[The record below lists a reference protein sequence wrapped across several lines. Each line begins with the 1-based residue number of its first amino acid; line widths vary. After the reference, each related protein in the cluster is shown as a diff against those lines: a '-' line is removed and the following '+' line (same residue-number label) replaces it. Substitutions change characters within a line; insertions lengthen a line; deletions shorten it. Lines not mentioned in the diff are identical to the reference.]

1 MEVGMAGVADFSL
14 RIAHVSFKESAVLQG
29 LAHQLHVV
37 IELGSVVG
45 FGKQTFEKDGVRH
58 AYGPEKMHGL
68 AQLTAFHVLV
78 AHECNAADFYL
89 WSFADY
95 ERKAYRR
102 RRNRPDF
109 STDCR
114 ELVSVLGLQITDDD
128 FRLFHFGGVVLRFR
142 REGDFILLEAVED
155 VAFRDR
161 VNSDVID
168 LSYSRLLFYINMK
181 DPAFGGSL
189 ALKANVLEIP
199 GVPQRVEVALDCRL
213 IINIARAAENMGTHT
228 LGGDAAG
235 SVDLNPADN
244 VRLLLF
250 GPP

>member
-1 MEVGMAGVADFSL
+1 M
-14 RIAHVSFKESAVLQG
+14 
-29 LAHQLHVV
+29 
-37 IELGSVVG
+37 
-45 FGKQTFEKDGVRH
+45 RH
-58 AYGPEKMHGL
+58 AYGPEEMHGL

-78 AHECNAADFYL
+78 AHERNAPDLHLGPFADHECNAH
-89 WSFADY
+89 
-95 ERKAYRR
+95 RR

-109 STDCR
+109 STNGG

-213 IINIARAAENMGTHT
+213 VINIARAAENMGTHT
-228 LGGDAAG
+228 LGGDAAV
-235 SVDLNPADN
+235 SVYLNPADN
-244 VRLLLF
+244 VGLLLLGQQHRRQHKKEDRKPGLEGAEF
-250 GPP
+250 QGNLSE